1 MLPKVWQNIQ
11 FIQRIEI
18 PHVCPHWTIY
28 FLVRVVSKRDEQ
40 EGSVQQA
47 HGETFEPVKPWI
59 KKRIVPLV
67 LDHTTWFTP
76 EIDAI
81 VKGGGGRE

>member
-18 PHVCPHWTIY
+18 PHVGPHWTIY

-47 HGETFEPVKPWI
+47 HGETFEPVKPWM
-59 KKRIVPLV
+59 KEKNCSTSFGPYDLV
-67 LDHTTWFTP
+67 YSRDRCHGW
-76 EIDAI
+76 
-81 VKGGGGRE
+81 GGE